1 MSRKVFL
8 KHQVNSNRVC
18 GAMQDLPWRN
28 IWPVGNPFE
37 VLNEHLLLLVGR
49 FGPIKVFSFRSSEVK
64 CLLLDLDPF
73 VGSDPLGMFPFFPKT
88 TADVPAPGLS
98 VVFRRLV
105 RLGIVSQLA
114 GDRPI
119 SPLFQRVHHP
129 PLLPTNDRFP
139 YHQYCLRCL
148 SVWCRFASDDLWH
161 PVVCF
166 LPHSLLIGKV
176 WVPLMHFFLHISCTG
191 KCIGEWAGG

>member
-1 MSRKVFL
+1 MLLCVCVRRKVFL

-28 IWPVGNPFE
+28 IWPVGNPVE

-64 CLLLDLDPF
+64 CLLLDLDPY
-73 VGSDPLGMFPFFPKT
+73 VVSDPLGMFPLFPKT
-88 TADVPAPGLS
+88 TADVLAPGLS

-119 SPLFQRVHHP
+119 SPYSKGSTIFLCSKTKLFIGRMV
-129 PLLPTNDRFP
+129 DCRRFS
-139 YHQYCLRCL
+139 CV
-148 SVWCRFASDDLWH
+148 SVGYGR
-161 PVVCF
+161 
-166 LPHSLLIGKV
+166 
-176 WVPLMHFFLHISCTG
+176 
-191 KCIGEWAGG
+191 